1 MTAETH
7 SNPVVQW
14 AKITL
19 LGIGQCVLS
28 GNVISGALILVGVAY
43 SSWQAALWF
52 FLGSLLTSLLAKWM
66 KAPDELIDIGMC
78 GFGGGYVGVLVG
90 TRTYS

>member
-14 AKITL
+14 ARITL

-52 FLGSLLTSLLAKWM
+52 FLGSLLTSLMAKWM
-66 KAPDELIDIGMC
+66 KAMMSSSTSACTGSAAATWASSSAP
-78 GFGGGYVGVLVG
+78 
-90 TRTYS
+90 SS

>member
-1 MTAETH
+1 VTAETH

-52 FLGSLLTSLLAKWM
+52 FLG
-66 KAPDELIDIGMC
+66 
-78 GFGGGYVGVLVG
+78 
-90 TRTYS
+90 